1 MGQTG
6 YRNASWRH
14 VVNDRDKAL
23 RATAE
28 LLAKILDTMIPI
40 PGTRF
45 RIGLDPLIGL
55 LPGIGDALASLIGS
69 TILLMAARLG
79 VPKIVLARMSL
90 NLLLNGVIGAIPGLG
105 DLFSAWF
112 RSNVRN
118 VDLLLRAS
126 GPKLSTTA
134 PHWFFVVGIL
144 LATLAVIGLVAFLIV
159 WAISL
164 IWHKLA

>member
-1 MGQTG
+1 MSCMGARG
-6 YRNASWRH
+6 E
-14 VVNDRDKAL
+14 AL
-23 RATAE
+23 RAAAE

-55 LPGIGDALASLIGS
+55 LPGIGDAIANLLGSVILI
-69 TILLMAARLG
+69 IAARLG
-79 VPKIVLARMSL
+79 VPRIVLAQMSL
-90 NLLLNGVIGAIPGLG
+90 NVLLNGVIGAIPGVG

-126 GPKLSTTA
+126 GPTPSSATS
-134 PHWFFVVGIL
+134 HWILVIGIV
-144 LATLAVIGLVAFLIV
+144 LATLAVIGVVAFFIV
-159 WAISL
+159 WGIAVL
-164 IWHKLA
+164 WHKMN

>member
-1 MGQTG
+1 M
-6 YRNASWRH
+6 
-14 VVNDRDKAL
+14 VDDRDRTL

-28 LLAKILDTMIPI
+28 LLANILDTMIPI

-55 LPGIGDALASLIGS
+55 LPGIGDAVASLIGS

-90 NLLLNGVIGAIPGLG
+90 NVLLNGVIGAIPGIG

-118 VDLLLRAS
+118 VELLLRTTAPVRS
-126 GPKLSTTA
+126 PTA
-134 PHWFFVVGIL
+134 PHWVFVIGIL
-144 LATLAVIGLVAFLIV
+144 LVTLTIIGLVAFFIV
-159 WAISL
+159 WGISL
-164 IWHKLA
+164 IWQKVT

>member
-1 MGQTG
+1 MQD
-6 YRNASWRH
+6 N
-14 VVNDRDKAL
+14 RDKVL
-23 RATAE
+23 RDAAE
-28 LLAKILDTMIPI
+28 LLAKILDTVIPI

-55 LPGIGDALASLIGS
+55 IPGIGDALAGLLGS

-90 NLLLNGVIGAIPGLG
+90 NLLLNGAIGAIPGIG

-112 RSNVRN
+112 KSNVRN

-126 GPKLSTTA
+126 APTPSTTT
-134 PHWFFVVGIL
+134 PHWFFVIGIL
-144 LATLAVIGLVAFLIV
+144 LATLAVIGLVAFVIV
-159 WAISL
+159 WLIAL
-164 IWHKLA
+164 IWYKVG

>member
-1 MGQTG
+1 M
-6 YRNASWRH
+6 SS
-14 VVNDRDKAL
+14 VPNDRDESL
-23 RATAE
+23 RAAAE

-55 LPGIGDALASLIGS
+55 LPGIGDAIANLLGSVILI
-69 TILLMAARLG
+69 IAARLG
-79 VPKIVLARMSL
+79 VPRIVLARMSL
-90 NLLLNGVIGAIPGLG
+90 NVLLNGVIGAVPGIG

-126 GPKLSTTA
+126 GPTPSTTTS
-134 PHWFFVVGIL
+134 HWVFVISIL
-144 LATLAVIGLVAFLIV
+144 LATLTVIGLVAFLI
-159 WAISL
+159 
-164 IWHKLA
+164 IWGLVALWQRMS